1 MSEENK
7 NELNNPM
14 DESTESFP
22 FLSGIDLYIRPIP
35 EEEVFPEESFTESTE
50 NVVPVEAVV
59 SEETKA
65 EEIKAEE
72 TKAEEIKAE
81 EFSAEELNDEP
92 IEEIEFIYSAEA
104 INDHFRNVGYY
115 AGHKD
120 EAPITEGNSVAEE
133 MSVTGEAAAAEPY
146 AEEVQSAAEVKYA
159 KEVQPAAEAGYAE
172 EAQPAVQ
179 VEYAKEVQP
188 AEKVKSSE
196 EKPAEEVKSVAE
208 EKNAT
213 EKKAARK
220 AESATEEKT
229 AEKEK
234 PAFKQRMKTG
244 VVQLLIYFGLTA
256 ASIIFWEFV
265 LRFQMGGVD
274 KSNLFFLFFVPAEAM
289 AVAFVNG
296 FVPRKVSRFVF
307 PFTLLLIA
315 VFYGIQMVYYRIFGS
330 LFSVSMLGMGGD
342 AVGNFWWAM
351 QETLIKS
358 VGLILLLLSPAIVT
372 LVLGLTK
379 RIRVNPYPV
388 LLHVIALLLAV
399 GFWIGGSQA
408 LRVGGESRGSAYY
421 TFHSSISDTDTTA
434 SRVGAMTTSL
444 VEAGSYYLG
453 LGNPD
458 TTATLTTVDLQSIT
472 LEPEPI
478 SEKILEKD
486 PENTSEALGQS
497 SSEKG
502 SEKTSEKK
510 DEKPV
515 EEYEVKPHIYEEFDF
530 DALAE
535 NASRADLRDMYT
547 FFGSRTPTSTNE
559 YTGLLKDYNLIYI
572 CAESYWNYAVDERV
586 TPTLYK
592 MTKNG
597 IILNNY
603 YNSFR
608 NTTTNGEYA
617 FSTSLWPDVS
627 RQADSG
633 LDVGSF
639 PQSSSRYMPNGL
651 GDFFAKENVPSYAF
665 HNYYGN
671 YYRRRFSW
679 PNLGYENIFFMNE
692 GMRFTSTWPASD
704 AELMQQSVEKYINED
719 RFFAYYMTFSGHGPY
734 NANNYMYRKNIEEV
748 KRRLGDDAE
757 NYSSEALGYFAGN
770 LELEYGMK
778 YLIDSLKQAGKME
791 NTLIVL
797 TADHYPYYV
806 SEAGRES
813 LAGHPVD
820 EMELYKSS
828 CIMYTIGLEEPIV
841 SNTYC
846 CNVDILPTVL
856 NLFGMDYDSRL
867 FMGTDIFSDGV
878 HKAVLYNKSFITE
891 YAIYDARTGEV
902 EWKVNPDSYDWKNLN
917 SYVDNMSALIDSE
930 YTASVNIIK
939 TNFFYHLW
947 KDSGLMSAE
956 EAAAELNRESSV
968 QSQMAAMNAA
978 EQEARAQ
985 EQAQREAQEAAAAEA
1000 AEHAPEEQPVE

>member
-35 EEEVFPEESFTESTE
+35 EEEVFPEESFAESTE
-50 NVVPVEAVV
+50 NVVPVEAVI

-65 EEIKAEE
+65 EEI
-72 TKAEEIKAE
+72 KAEEIKAE

-120 EAPITEGNSVAEE
+120 EAPITEGNSAAEE

-159 KEVQPAAEAGYAE
+159 KEVQPAAEAGYAV

-188 AEKVKSSE
+188 AEEVKSSE
-196 EKPAEEVKSVAE
+196 EKPAEEVKSAAE
-208 EKNAT
+208 EESAT
-213 EKKAARK
+213 EKKASGK
-220 AESATEEKT
+220 AKSAAEEKT

-256 ASIIFWEFV
+256 ASIVFWEFV

-274 KSNLFFLFFVPAEAM
+274 KSNLFFLLFVPAEAM

-421 TFHSSISDTDTTA
+421 AFHSSISDTDTTA

-444 VEAGSYYLG
+444 VEAGTYYLG

-486 PENTSEALGQS
+486 RSLILT
-497 SSEKG
+497 
-502 SEKTSEKK
+502 
-510 DEKPV
+510 
-515 EEYEVKPHIYEEFDF
+515 
-530 DALAE
+530 
-535 NASRADLRDMYT
+535 
-547 FFGSRTPTSTNE
+547 
-559 YTGLLKDYNLIYI
+559 LLPRMP
-572 CAESYWNYAVDERV
+572 AVR
-586 TPTLYK
+586 
-592 MTKNG
+592 
-597 IILNNY
+597 I
-603 YNSFR
+603 
-608 NTTTNGEYA
+608 
-617 FSTSLWPDVS
+617 
-627 RQADSG
+627 
-633 LDVGSF
+633 
-639 PQSSSRYMPNGL
+639 
-651 GDFFAKENVPSYAF
+651 
-665 HNYYGN
+665 
-671 YYRRRFSW
+671 
-679 PNLGYENIFFMNE
+679 
-692 GMRFTSTWPASD
+692 
-704 AELMQQSVEKYINED
+704 
-719 RFFAYYMTFSGHGPY
+719 
-734 NANNYMYRKNIEEV
+734 
-748 KRRLGDDAE
+748 
-757 NYSSEALGYFAGN
+757 
-770 LELEYGMK
+770 
-778 YLIDSLKQAGKME
+778 
-791 NTLIVL
+791 
-797 TADHYPYYV
+797 
-806 SEAGRES
+806 
-813 LAGHPVD
+813 
-820 EMELYKSS
+820 
-828 CIMYTIGLEEPIV
+828 
-841 SNTYC
+841 
-846 CNVDILPTVL
+846 
-856 NLFGMDYDSRL
+856 
-867 FMGTDIFSDGV
+867 
-878 HKAVLYNKSFITE
+878 
-891 YAIYDARTGEV
+891 
-902 EWKVNPDSYDWKNLN
+902 
-917 SYVDNMSALIDSE
+917 
-930 YTASVNIIK
+930 
-939 TNFFYHLW
+939 
-947 KDSGLMSAE
+947 
-956 EAAAELNRESSV
+956 
-968 QSQMAAMNAA
+968 
-978 EQEARAQ
+978 
-985 EQAQREAQEAAAAEA
+985 
-1000 AEHAPEEQPVE
+1000 